1 MHGLLVFDASNDLQL
16 NEKKIALYREA
27 FKNFDVTLV
36 AVSFEMLNT
45 LIEGSQKDFYSFA
58 ILIDE
63 EIHLAKHLLEF
74 YQIRVFNNETAM
86 TNTAD
91 KALALIVMRNDSIST
106 PPTFVLPYTRNI
118 SVLTNTYELNTM
130 YQQLSFPCLVKERFY
145 QKGTKPYFIQDVDT
159 LKVVLKQL
167 EMKPLM
173 VQLYVPYEGRREFQV
188 FVVGNRVVASMELII
203 RDQESQ
209 LFDVEIPSIVKNISL
224 KAITSIGADFGLVYV
239 LFDTQQIPCVYA
251 LETQP
256 DILTIQTVTGVL
268 VCGHIARHVIKAL
281 KSKD

>member
-1 MHGLLVFDASNDLQL
+1 MHGLLVFDESNDRLVS
-16 NEKKIALYREA
+16 EKKIALYREA
-27 FKNFDVTLV
+27 FKNFDVSLV
-36 AVSFEMLNT
+36 AVSFDMLNA
-45 LIEGSQKDFYSFA
+45 LIEGSQKDYFSFA

-63 EIHLAKHLLEF
+63 DIHLAKHLVEIH
-74 YQIRVFNNETAM
+74 QIRVFNNETAM

-91 KALALIVMRNDSIST
+91 KALALIVMRNESIST
-106 PPTFVLPYTRNI
+106 PPTFVLPYSRNM

-145 QKGTKPYFIQDVDT
+145 QKGTKPYFIQDVET
-159 LKVVLKQL
+159 LKGVLKQL

-188 FVVGNRVVASMELII
+188 FVVGNRVITAMELII
-203 RDQESQ
+203 KDQESK
-209 LFDVEIPSIVKNISL
+209 FIEVEVPLIVKNISI
-224 KAITSIGADFGLVYV
+224 KAMSSIGADFAVVHV
-239 LFDTQQIPCVYA
+239 LFDLQQIPYVYA

-256 DILTIQTVTGVL
+256 DILNIQSVTGVS
-268 VCGHIARHVIKAL
+268 VCGYIARHIVKTL